1 MHVQSS
7 KKNYLTQKIIFFLFG
22 ILPLLAIA
30 RDVDPIGSISG
41 IITTNDGKPVEGV
54 NVLVAGTNKTAV
66 TDETGTFV
74 IAGVNIGKQE
84 LILNL
89 TGFKTQT
96 QTVDVLKGKNT
107 KVKIQLAVS
116 STQLDEIIVESKR
129 NKFVEKSSV
138 YVSKMPLSNLE
149 NPQVYNVV
157 SKDLMKEQVIVS
169 FDDALKNAPG
179 VSRLWSSTGRPGDG
193 AGYFSMRGF
202 SVQPTMVNGVPGMTN
217 GGIDPANVERVEVI
231 KGPSGTLFG
240 SSLISFGGLINI
252 VTKKPYESFGGELGY
267 TFGSYGLSRVTAD
280 INTPLNTDKSALLRV
295 NAAYHSEGSFMDA
308 GFKKSYFFAP
318 SFSYKAN
325 DRLSFLINT
334 EFYSGES
341 TNSTMIFLNRSR
353 QLIARTPK
361 ELNMDFNR
369 SYTSNDISYKTPTVN
384 LYGQMTY
391 KISDNWTS
399 QTSIARSTRKSDGY
413 YSYIMFLDGSTKGQI
428 AANDTLISRYVYYQ
442 NSTTTTTDVQQNFI
456 GDFPIGKFRNRIIAG
471 VDVMNIQSNNQN
483 PSNYLF
489 DYVNVTNNNDA
500 RYSELTRAAVD
511 AKSLSGSPLRNKTEN
526 YTYSAYV
533 SDVFNFS
540 ERLIAMASVRFDH
553 FENKSTINYN
563 TGAKSGSYNQNAF
576 SPKFGLVYQILE
588 NRLSAFANYM
598 NGFKNVSPATNFQA
612 GYPSNFKP
620 QQANQIEG
628 GFKLG
633 ILKDRLL
640 FTASYYDI
648 LVKNI
653 TRSITVDVDNGK
665 GGVTPINVTIQDGE
679 QKSKGV
685 EFDLVANP
693 VEGLNIIAGYS
704 YNDSKVQKAA
714 PSTNGR
720 RPTSAGPANLGN
732 LWIGYTIHDGAL
744 KGFGLGFGG
753 NYASKNYITSSAE
766 TGDFILPHYTV
777 LNGSVFYDA
786 KKFRLAV
793 KADNFTDKEYFGGW
807 STVEKQMPR
816 RFSANLTFK
825 F

>member
-1 MHVQSS
+1 MYRQTV
-7 KKNYLTQKIIFFLFG
+7 KLFTFLKTIVL
-22 ILPLLAIA
+22 ILGLFPFWAIA
-30 RDVDPIGSISG
+30 KDIDPIGNISG
-41 IITTNDGKPVEGV
+41 VITTSDGKPIEGV
-54 NVLVAGTNKTAV
+54 SIVVKGTSKNAV
-66 TDETGTFV
+66 TDETGTF
-74 IAGVNIGKQE
+74 ILTGINEGRQE
-84 LILNL
+84 LELNL
-89 TGFKTQT
+89 SGFKTQT
-96 QTVDVLKGKNT
+96 EIVTVIKNKNI
-107 KVKIQLAVS
+107 KVNIQLAMS
-116 STQLDEIIVESKR
+116 SSQLDEIIVESRR
-129 NKFVEKSSV
+129 NKFVEKSSA

-179 VSRLWSSTGRPGDG
+179 VNRLWSSTGRPGDG

-202 SVQPTMVNGVPGMTN
+202 SVQPTMVNGVPGLTN

-252 VTKKPYESFGGELGY
+252 VTKKPYETFGGELGY

-280 INTPLNTDKSALLRV
+280 INTPLNTDKSALFRV

-308 GFKKSYFFAP
+308 GFKKTYFFAP
-318 SFSYKAN
+318 SFSYKVS

-353 QLIARTPK
+353 QLIARTPQ
-361 ELNMDFNR
+361 ELHMDFNR

-384 LYGQMTY
+384 IYGQMNY
-391 KISDNWTS
+391 KISNNWTS
-399 QTSIARSTRKSDGY
+399 QTNVARSVRKSDGY
-413 YSYIMFLDGSTKGQI
+413 YSYIMFLDGSANGPI

-456 GDFPIGKFRNRIIAG
+456 GDFPIGKFRNRVIAG
-471 VDVMNIQSNNQN
+471 VDVMNIQTVNQN

-489 DYVNVTNNNDA
+489 DYVNVTNNADP
-500 RYSELTRAAVD
+500 RYNELSRAAVD
-511 AKSLSGSPLRNKTEN
+511 AKATTGSPIRNKTNN

-540 ERLIAMASVRFDH
+540 EKLIAMASVRYDH
-553 FENKSTINYN
+553 FENKPTINYN
-563 TGAKSGSYNQNAF
+563 TNVQSGSYNQNAF
-576 SPKFGLVYQILE
+576 SPKFGFVYQVLE
-588 NRLSAFANYM
+588 NRLSVFANYM
-598 NGFKNVSPATNFQA
+598 NGFRNVAPVATNVQA
-612 GYPSNFKP
+612 GYPVNLKP
-620 QQANQIEG
+620 QQANQLEA
-628 GFKLG
+628 GFKMD
-633 ILKDRLL
+633 IFKDKLF

-653 TRSITVDVDNGK
+653 TRSITVNVDNGN
-665 GGVTPINVTIQDGE
+665 GGTTAINATIQDGE
-679 QKSKGV
+679 QKSKGL
-685 EFDLVANP
+685 EFDLTANP
-693 VEGLNIIAGYS
+693 IDGLNMIVGYS
-704 YNDSKVQKAA
+704 YNDSKIQKAA

-720 RPTSAGPANLGN
+720 RPTSAGPENLGN
-732 LWIGYTIHDGAL
+732 LWIGYTVPKGVL

-753 NYASKNYITSSAE
+753 NCASKNYITSSLE
-766 TGDFILPHYTV
+766 TGDFILPSYTI
-777 LNGSVFYDA
+777 LNGSVFYNA
-786 KKFRLAV
+786 KKFRLAI
-793 KADNFTDKEYFGGW
+793 KADNFTNKEYFGGW
-807 STVEKQMPR
+807 TTVEKQMPR